1 MLEKPTV
8 KLEPRPALRLLNRHH
23 TALQRLA
30 LPHERMPQLASM
42 MGSFFVPFFPL
53 SLSFYLYF

>member
-1 MLEKPTV
+1 M
-8 KLEPRPALRLLNRHH
+8 KLEPRPALRLLNPHH